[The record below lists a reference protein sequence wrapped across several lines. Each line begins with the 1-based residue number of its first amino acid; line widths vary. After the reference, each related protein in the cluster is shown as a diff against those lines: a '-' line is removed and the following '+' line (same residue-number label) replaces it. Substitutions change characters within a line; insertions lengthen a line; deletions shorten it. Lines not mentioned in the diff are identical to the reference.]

1 MQLAEAEEKR
11 ARIDA
16 LARELETD
24 EELKALEP
32 RYAVMAY
39 WLDTDLDNVDV

>member
-16 LARELETD
+16 LARELEAD

-32 RYAVMAY
+32 RYAVMAQ
-39 WLDTDLDNVDV
+39 WLDTDLDNVDA